1 MMDRRIDWQGLP
13 AVMAL
18 LGVEDEELFLVELFA
33 VKDFV
38 ERMQNA
44 GNR

>member
-13 AVMAL
+13 AVMAH

-33 VKDFV
+33 IKDFV
-38 ERMQNA
+38 ERMA
-44 GNR
+44 DARNR

>member
-1 MMDRRIDWQGLP
+1 MMDRRIDWQALP
-13 AVMAL
+13 TVAAL
-18 LGVEDEELFLVELFA
+18 LGVDDEELFLVELFA

-38 ERMQNA
+38 ERMENA